1 MIRQDDERTSGSIT
15 KSRIIPSRRKTSTLP
30 NLLYP
35 GAPEARPHPQPAEQP
50 EVPPERQ
57 PQSSGE
63 ALLPY
68 AKLPLSVAGPTDQS
82 TLPTSKSFSG
92 LIRRRPRHSRG
103 GNS

>member
-1 MIRQDDERTSGSIT
+1 MIRQDDEHTSGSIT

-35 GAPEARPHPQPAEQP
+35 GAPEGLP
-50 EVPPERQ
+50 E
-57 PQSSGE
+57 SFGE